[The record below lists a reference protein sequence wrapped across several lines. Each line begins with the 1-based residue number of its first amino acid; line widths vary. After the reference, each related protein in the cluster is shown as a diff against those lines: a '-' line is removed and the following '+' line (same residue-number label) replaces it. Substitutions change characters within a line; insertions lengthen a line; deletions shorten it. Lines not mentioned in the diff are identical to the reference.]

1 MFSRYYLRIKNV
13 SQRKAGQLFIAT
25 LSTMAMEE
33 GCIDILIYHLQ
44 KSFDLH
50 YFHAN
55 SCKQIYIHSENLV
68 NIMLD
73 AKYEQVCKD
82 RTYLTAIYNTQFLV
96 FVFKHYHCRKEYLYY
111 MYHNIFMNFQV
122 AIGQNGFPF
131 FTSKQFVYISRF
143 YNSEIIVNF

>member
-13 SQRKAGQLFIAT
+13 SQRKTGQLFIAT
-25 LSTMAMEE
+25 LSTIAMEE

-44 KSFDLH
+44 KFLYLH

-55 SCKQIYIHSENLV
+55 SRKQRYIPSENLV

-73 AKYEQVCKD
+73 TKYEQVCKD

-96 FVFKHYHCRKEYLYY
+96 FVFKHYHGRKEYLHVYD

-131 FTSKQFVYISRF
+131 FTSKQFVYISR
-143 YNSEIIVNF
+143 I